1 MSNRLLESIEP
12 KEVFRY
18 FEDLTRI
25 PRCSGKE
32 ENVVAYLISFAE
44 QHGFDWWKDEKLN
57 IVIKKPATKG
67 YESRPTIILQA
78 HTDMVCEK
86 DKETVHDFDTDPIK
100 IEIEEDRIIAKETTL
115 GADDGIGVALALA
128 LLADKDA
135 EHPNVELICTS
146 DEERGLVG
154 AEHFDMAMVEGDV
167 LINLD
172 ANEEGKFV
180 VGCAGGPVVRIE
192 IPLERTTIVPNG
204 MSALNIRIRG
214 LTGGHSGED
223 IHRGRV
229 NSNKLMARTLVS
241 LSHEVNYMLGD
252 ISGGIHYNAIPR
264 ETEAVIFVNAQEKQ
278 KVIETVLSYRTTYKN
293 EYKVTEPDMEITVQ
307 ECLDGSDNLLSDL
320 SKKRLFDFLYLC
332 YSGIVRMDAEIAGA
346 VESSVNLGTIHLEK
360 ETAVIQM
367 MTRSSLE
374 SAYREMYNQIAYL
387 AECVGGTVH
396 IMSDCPEWEY
406 NPSSEV
412 KKVFHKVYQE
422 MFGKAPEFF
431 ILHAGLECGVFAK
444 KTNRPMDMIA
454 AGPTSKN
461 LHMPGEHLSISSVQ
475 NFWRFFKEVVKHI

>member
-18 FEDLTRI
+18 FEDLTKI

-86 DKETVHDFDTDPIK
+86 DKETVHNFDTDPIK

-154 AEHFDMAMVEGDV
+154 AENFDMAMVEGDV

-204 MSALNIRIRG
+204 MIALNISIRG

-223 IHRGRV
+223 IHRGRG

-241 LSHEVNYMLGD
+241 LSHEVSYMLGD

-278 KVIETVLSYRTTYKN
+278 KVIETVLSYQTTYKN
-293 EYKVTEPDMEITVQ
+293 EYRVTEPDMEITVQ

-320 SKKRLFDFLYLC
+320 SQKRLLDFLYLC
-332 YSGIVRMDAEIAGA
+332 YSGIVRMDVEIAGA

-374 SAYREMYNQIAYL
+374 SAYREMYNQIVYL

-461 LHMPGEHLSISSVQ
+461 LHMPGEHLTISSVQ